1 MFMKNYSFWKN
12 NIEDNTCESIK
23 KNMDVDVLIVGGG
36 ITGISSL
43 YHLNNSNLKTIL
55 IEQNTCGQ
63 GVTSKSTAK
72 ITYLQEKI
80 YQNIKTCINED
91 VASLYL
97 KSQRDA
103 VNLLVDIIKNENIS
117 CDLEPSP
124 SYLFVNDKK
133 NLKKLNDELTFL
145 RNNGV
150 VVDKVTDVPFNEEV
164 IAALKV
170 NDTYTFH
177 PLKFINF
184 LKDKFRNNIYE
195 HSKLES
201 IEKHDNYYYAIVN
214 GFKIKAKYVII
225 ATHYPYFVIPFLE
238 PLKTSVETS
247 YIGVKK
253 ENFKKSFNAINLD
266 KPCISLRTYQNKYLV
281 YLYQSFKSCNINDVK
296 RNFEVL
302 NTKGPFDFVWS
313 NKDIITNDYMP
324 FIGRLKSNENL
335 FIASGYNTWGMTNG
349 TLAGKLLSDIILN
362 KENPY
367 INLFSPHRVLN
378 VGKVIN
384 FPINVGCSVKAI
396 IKSTKGNVNNSKVIY
411 TKRNGKSVA
420 IYKDS
425 NGIEHIVLNKCPHMK
440 CGLILNEV
448 EQTWDCYCH
457 GSRFDI
463 DGNLLE
469 GPSNFD
475 IKFKSE

>member
-1 MFMKNYSFWKN
+1 MKNYSFWKN
-12 NIEDNTCESIK
+12 NINSEACFSINK
-23 KNMDVDVLIVGGG
+23 DMTVDALIVGGG

-43 YHLNNSNLKTIL
+43 YHLEKSKLKTIL
-55 IEQNTCGQ
+55 VERNTCGQ

-72 ITYLQEKI
+72 ITYLQEKQ
-80 YQNIKTCINED
+80 YQNIKTCVNENT
-91 VASLYL
+91 ASLYL
-97 KSQRDA
+97 KSQKDA
-103 VNLLVDIIKNENIS
+103 VNKLVDIIKKEKID
-117 CDLEPSP
+117 CDLESSP
-124 SYLFVNDKK
+124 SYLFVSDKK
-133 NLKKLNDELTFL
+133 NLKKLDDEFVFL
-145 RNNGV
+145 RNNGI
-150 VVDKVTDVPFNEEV
+150 VVDKVTDVPFDEKVVEA
-164 IAALKV
+164 IKV

-177 PLKFINF
+177 PLKFINA
-184 LKDKFRNNIYE
+184 LKVKFKNNIYE
-195 HSKLES
+195 HSKLET
-201 IEKHDNYYYAIVN
+201 IKKCDNYYECLIN
-214 GFKIKAKYVII
+214 GFIIKAKYVIM

-238 PLKTSVETS
+238 PLKTSIETS

-253 ENFKKSFNAINLD
+253 GSFKENFNAINLD
-266 KPCISLRTYQNKYLV
+266 KPCISLRTINNKYLV
-281 YLYQSFKSCNINDVK
+281 YLYQSFKSCNVK
-296 RNFEVL
+296 NVKHNFEVL

-324 FIGRLKSNENL
+324 FIGKLKSNENL

-349 TLAGKLLSDIILN
+349 TLAGKILSDIILN
-362 KENPY
+362 KDNPY
-367 INLFSPHRVLN
+367 IDLFSPHRVFN
-378 VGKVIN
+378 VGKIIN
-384 FPINVGCSVKAI
+384 FPINVGCSMKAI

-420 IYKDS
+420 IYKDA